1 MGGIEQRLTPSRH
14 DNPLEPSRPTGRAEA
29 ACDRLRRHLHSG
41 TIQLFE
47 DPDRDHRIAHLMG
60 AFQRELDLAV
70 VVPRS
75 LQRDPLR
82 PVRCRSH
89 PTSRRPIG
97 GPDEPGAALGR
108 DALDDRS
115 GARVE
120 LADNDR
126 NARLDD
132 ACLFECDLRQGR
144 PQVQLMI
151 ERNRRDGGHCGRH
164 DVGCIES
171 PSQPHLA
178 HRDVYLSSTKE
189 LECDGGRGFK
199 ERRGR
204 IQNAPSE
211 QPVNG
216 FPKRADRRHQV
227 CLFDAAS
234 LDDESFGQIHQ
245 VR

>member
-1 MGGIEQRLTPSRH
+1 MAPIGAQERI
-14 DNPLEPSRPTGRAEA
+14 
-29 ACDRLRRHLHSG
+29 LRRVRQSLHPWLHFSKRYAQG
-41 TIQLFE
+41 
-47 DPDRDHRIAHLMG
+47 MK
-60 AFQRELDLAV
+60 EL
-70 VVPRS
+70 
-75 LQRDPLR
+75 
-82 PVRCRSH
+82 
-89 PTSRRPIG
+89 T
-97 GPDEPGAALGR
+97 
-108 DALDDRS
+108 
-115 GARVE
+115 RVE
-120 LADNDR
+120 LADKDR

-211 QPVNG
+211 QPLHG